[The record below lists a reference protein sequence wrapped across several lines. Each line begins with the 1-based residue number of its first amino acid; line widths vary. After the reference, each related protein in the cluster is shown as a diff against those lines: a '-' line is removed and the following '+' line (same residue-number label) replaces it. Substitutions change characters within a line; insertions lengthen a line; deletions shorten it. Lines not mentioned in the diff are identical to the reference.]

1 MKRHEKIT
9 YLIRRPS
16 CGKIKKN
23 KENQVLKYAKLHT
36 TFCAIN
42 IIHAHL
48 SNSELLEKS
57 IAIMKNVFD
66 YYGVQ
71 RNTTI
76 EQMSKNI
83 SSERIR
89 LIVNT
94 YDLCDVQNKSKG

>member
-1 MKRHEKIT
+1 ME
-9 YLIRRPS
+9 
-16 CGKIKKN
+16 
-23 KENQVLKYAKLHT
+23 
-36 TFCAIN
+36 
-42 IIHAHL
+42 IHAHL
-48 SNSELLEKS
+48 SDSELLEKS